1 MVTTCRKSSLRV
13 KPPVTSN
20 HTLFQYVRIFS
31 INVKIRASP
40 IRSANFKS
48 GLRSDHIFFQL
59 GSDPI
64 SKNFEARNFRS
75 DPNRIIRSAK
85 SARMPFPGFDFVSRA
100 SSRRRDWR
108 EHNKIRLISIE
119 SILASIAQFRILIFS
134 QYQINHNILATII
147 YRDI

>member
-31 INVKIRASP
+31 INVKIRASS

-48 GLRSDHIFFQL
+48 GLRSDQIFFQL

-85 SARMPFPGFDFVSRA
+85 SARMPFPAFNFVSRA

-108 EHNKIRLISIE
+108 EHDKIRLISFE

>member
-31 INVKIRASP
+31 INVKIRASS

-48 GLRSDHIFFQL
+48 GLRSDHIFSSS
-59 GSDPI
+59 GPI
-64 SKNFEARNFRS
+64 RSAKILRPEIS